1 MTRTVLLSSTHD
13 DAGAGGMDRRVKR
26 PWHAKRAWRL
36 GAAAAAVVV
45 VGAAAWTLSPR
56 AGSVNIDANLLTIGA
71 VTRAPYLDYA
81 PVRAEVAP
89 AETTLVAAE
98 ASGRV
103 ESVGAADGDRVSAG
117 QVLAR
122 LSNAQLS
129 LDAAAREADISARI
143 SDNASRVMSL
153 KSAEENREQALADA
167 SHALN
172 KAQQELE
179 KRQVLLSRD
188 LLSEAAV
195 RPYADEAA
203 YQRQRVAALKAGQA
217 SDKAFY
223 VSQRAQAARTAEDL
237 RRNLVEVG
245 AGRSALVVRAPMSG
259 RLTAFDLKPG
269 QAVTLGQSLG
279 QVDVED
285 AYKLRAQV
293 DEFYLQR
300 LAVGQS
306 AEATVHGRTAQA
318 RVAKVF
324 PQVSAGRVT
333 VELAFAG
340 DQPAGLKRGE
350 AIDLRLSLG
359 QPASAVIAPS
369 GAWLSE
375 TGGTWAFVLSPD
387 GKRAERRA
395 VTIGRRNP
403 EQVEVVSGLLP
414 GERIVTAG
422 AQDLQKAKTLRLRAR
437 D

>member
-1 MTRTVLLSSTHD
+1 MTRSALLSSTPAD
-13 DAGAGGMDRRVKR
+13 GGGGMDRRVER
-26 PWHAKRAWRL
+26 PWHARRAYRL
-36 GAAAAAVVV
+36 GGAAAAALAIGV
-45 VGAAAWTLSPR
+45 AAWILSPR
-56 AGSVNIDANLLTIGA
+56 AGTVDVGSGGLTFGE

-81 PVRAEVAP
+81 ALRAEATP

-103 ESVGAADGDRVSAG
+103 ESVGAADGDRVGAG

-143 SDNASRVMSL
+143 GDNASRMMAL
-153 KSAEENREQALADA
+153 KSAEETREQALADTA
-167 SHALN
+167 HALS

-179 KRQVLLSRD
+179 KRQMLLARD
-188 LLSEAAV
+188 LLSAAAV
-195 RPYADEAA
+195 KPYADEVA
-203 YQRQRVAALKAGQA
+203 YQRQRLEALKAGQA

-223 VSQRAQAARTAEDL
+223 ADQRTQAARTVEDL
-237 RRNLVEVG
+237 RRSLVEVG
-245 AGRSALVVRAPMSG
+245 AGRSALIVRAPTAG

-269 QAVTLGQSLG
+269 QAVTLGQTLG
-279 QVDVED
+279 QVDVEN

-306 AEATVHGRTAQA
+306 AEATVHDRPVQA

-324 PQVSAGRVT
+324 PQVEAGRVT

-340 DQPAGLKRGE
+340 PQPAGLKRGE

-359 QPASAVIAPS
+359 RPRPAVIAPS

-375 TGGTWAFVLSPD
+375 TGGTWVFVLSPD
-387 GKRAERRA
+387 GKRADRRS

-403 EQVEVVSGLLP
+403 EQVEVLSGLTP

-422 AQDLQKAKTLRLRAR
+422 AQDLLKAKTLRLRTR
-437 D
+437 G

>member
-1 MTRTVLLSSTHD
+1 MTRTVLLSQTHD
-13 DAGAGGMDRRVKR
+13 DAGGGMDRRVER
-26 PWHAKRAWRL
+26 AWHARPAYRL
-36 GAAAAAVVV
+36 GAVVAVLAVAGAGAWVLSPGAGAVSVAAS
-45 VGAAAWTLSPR
+45 TLS
-56 AGSVNIDANLLTIGA
+56 IG
-71 VTRAPYLDYA
+71 VVSRAPYLDYA
-81 PVRAEVAP
+81 PVRAEATP

-103 ESVGAADGDRVSAG
+103 ESVGAADGDAVGAG
-117 QVLAR
+117 QVLAQ
-122 LSNAQLS
+122 LSNPQLS

-143 SDNASRVMSL
+143 SDNASRMMAL
-153 KSAEENREQALADA
+153 KSAEETRDQALADA
-167 SHALN
+167 AHALD

-188 LLSEAAV
+188 LLSAAAV
-195 RPYADEAA
+195 KPYADEAA
-203 YQRQRVAALKAGQA
+203 YQRQRLAALRASQA

-223 VSQRAQAARTAEDL
+223 VAQRAQAARTAEDL
-237 RRNLVEVG
+237 RRNMVEAG
-245 AGRSALVVRAPMSG
+245 AGRSVLTVRAPTGG

-269 QAVTLGQSLG
+269 QAVTQGQSLG
-279 QVDVED
+279 QVDVEG

-306 AEATVHGRTAQA
+306 AEASVHRRTVQA

-324 PQVSAGRVT
+324 PQVTGGRVT
-333 VELAFAG
+333 VDLAFAG
-340 DQPAGLKRGE
+340 TQPEGLKRGE

-359 QPASAVIAPS
+359 RPQAAIVVPP
-369 GAWLSE
+369 GAWLGE
-375 TGGTWAFVLSPD
+375 TGGTWAFVLSAD

-395 VTIGRRNP
+395 VTVGRRNP
-403 EQVEVVSGLLP
+403 EQVEVLSGLAP

-422 AQDLQKAKTLRLRAR
+422 AQDLLKAKTLRLRAR

>member
-1 MTRTVLLSSTHD
+1 MTRTVLLSSNPD
-13 DAGAGGMDRRVKR
+13 GAAAGMDRRVER
-26 PWHAKRAWRL
+26 PWHARRGLRL
-36 GAAAAAVVV
+36 GVAAGAVVAI
-45 VGAAAWTLSPR
+45 GGAAWTLSPK
-56 AGSVNIDANLLTIGA
+56 AGSVNVDANLLTIGS
-71 VTRAPYLDYA
+71 VVRAPYLDYA
-81 PVRAEVAP
+81 PVRAEAAP
-89 AETTLVAAE
+89 AETFLVAAE

-103 ESVGAADGDRVSAG
+103 DSVGAADGDQVSAG

-143 SDNASRVMSL
+143 SDNASRVMAL
-153 KSAEENREQALADA
+153 KSAEESREQALADA
-167 SHALN
+167 AHALN

-188 LLSEAAV
+188 LLSAAAV
-195 RPYADEAA
+195 KPYADEAA
-203 YQRQRVAALKAGQA
+203 YQRQRLAALKAGQT

-223 VSQRAQAARTAEDL
+223 VAQRAQAARTAEDL

-245 AGRSALVVRAPMSG
+245 AGRSALVVRAPTAG

-269 QAVTLGQSLG
+269 QAVTVGQSLG
-279 QVDVED
+279 QVDVEG

-306 AEATVHGRTAQA
+306 AEATVHGRAVQA

-324 PQVSAGRVT
+324 PQVTAGRVT

-340 DQPAGLKRGE
+340 AQPADLKRGE

-359 QPASAVIAPS
+359 QPGSAVIAPS

-375 TGGTWAFVLSPD
+375 TGGAWAFVLSPD
-387 GKRAERRA
+387 GRRAERRA
-395 VTIGRRNP
+395 LSVGRRNP
-403 EQVEVVSGLLP
+403 EQVEVLGGLTP

-422 AQDLQKAKTLRLRAR
+422 AQDLLKAKTLRIRAR